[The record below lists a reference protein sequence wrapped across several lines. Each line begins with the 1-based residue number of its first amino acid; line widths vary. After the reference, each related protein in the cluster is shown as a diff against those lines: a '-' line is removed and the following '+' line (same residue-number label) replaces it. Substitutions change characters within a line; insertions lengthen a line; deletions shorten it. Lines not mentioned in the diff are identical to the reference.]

1 MLFLMERK
9 VLTLFTF
16 FVKLLMSLQFLVIE
30 FRPLIVRADLLKFNT
45 NSKVKY
51 IHVFLQ
57 TEYCSKNESIPS

>member
-1 MLFLMERK
+1 MLFLMERN

-16 FVKLLMSLQFLVIE
+16 YVKLLMSLQFLVIE

-57 TEYCSKNESIPS
+57 TEYCSKNEPIPS